1 MYNDILLVLLMR
13 RRIHSLRNLTL
24 LGEANMEAIRQ
35 RIIDIENLDDNA
47 TWTDS
52 GLDELSY
59 YTIELDSDVP
69 GGAVDFIA
77 GAMATLHRV
86 NGPHLG

>member
-1 MYNDILLVLLMR
+1 MSK
-13 RRIHSLRNLTL
+13 RIHSIKNLTL

-35 RIIDIENLDDNA
+35 RVIEIERLEPDCE
-47 TWTDS
+47 WTRE

-59 YTIELDSDVP
+59 SNIDLYRDVP
-69 GGAVDFIA
+69 GGPVNFIA

-86 NGPHLG
+86 NGPHLI

>member
-1 MYNDILLVLLMR
+1 MSK
-13 RRIHSLRNLTL
+13 RIHSIKNLTL

-35 RIIDIENLDDNA
+35 RVIKIERLEPDCK
-47 TWTDS
+47 WTRE

-59 YTIELDSDVP
+59 YNIELYEDVP
-69 GGAVDFIA
+69 GGPVRFIA

-86 NGPHLG
+86 NGPHLV

>member
-1 MYNDILLVLLMR
+1 M
-13 RRIHSLRNLTL
+13 

-35 RIIDIENLDDNA
+35 RIIDIEKLDSNA
-47 TWTDS
+47 NWTDS

-59 YTIELDSDVP
+59 YNIELYSDVP
-69 GGAVDFIA
+69 GGPVNFIA

-86 NGPHLG
+86 NGPHVI

>member
-1 MYNDILLVLLMR
+1 MSK
-13 RRIHSLRNLTL
+13 RIHSIKNLTL

-35 RIIDIENLDDNA
+35 RVIKIERLEPDCE
-47 TWTDS
+47 WTRE

-59 YTIELDSDVP
+59 YNIDLYDDVP
-69 GGAVDFIA
+69 GGAINFIA

-86 NGPHLG
+86 NGPHLI

>member
-1 MYNDILLVLLMR
+1 MENMSK
-13 RRIHSLRNLTL
+13 RIHSIKNLTL

-35 RIIDIENLDDNA
+35 RVIEIERLEPDCE
-47 TWTDS
+47 WTRE

-59 YTIELDSDVP
+59 YNIDLYRDVP
-69 GGAVDFIA
+69 GGPVNFIA

-86 NGPHLG
+86 NGPHLI

>member
-1 MYNDILLVLLMR
+1 MR
-13 RRIHSLRNLTL
+13 LHLESMSKKIHSLRNLTL

-35 RIIDIENLDDNA
+35 RIIDIENLDDDA
-47 TWTDS
+47 SWTRE

-59 YTIELDSDVP
+59 YNIELYSDID
-69 GGAVDFIA
+69 GGAVNFIA

-86 NGPHLG
+86 NGPHLV

>member
-59 YTIELDSDVP
+59 YNIDLYNDVP
-69 GGAVDFIA
+69 GGAVNFIA

>member
-1 MYNDILLVLLMR
+1 MSKK
-13 RRIHSLRNLTL
+13 IHSIKNLTL

-35 RIIDIENLDDNA
+35 RIIEIEKLDSNA
-47 TWTDS
+47 NWTDS

-59 YTIELDSDVP
+59 YNIELYSDID
-69 GGAVDFIA
+69 GGAVNFIA

-86 NGPHLG
+86 NGPHLV

>member
-1 MYNDILLVLLMR
+1 MSKK
-13 RRIHSLRNLTL
+13 IHNLRNLTL

-35 RIIDIENLDDNA
+35 RIIEIENLDDDAN
-47 TWTDS
+47 WTRE

-59 YTIELDSDVP
+59 YNIELYSDID
-69 GGAVDFIA
+69 GGAVNFIA

-86 NGPHLG
+86 NGPHLV

>member
-1 MYNDILLVLLMR
+1 M
-13 RRIHSLRNLTL
+13 IHSKKNLTL

-35 RIIDIENLDDNA
+35 RIIEIEKLDSNA
-47 TWTDS
+47 NWTDS

-59 YTIELDSDVP
+59 YNIELYSDID
-69 GGAVDFIA
+69 GGAVNFIA

-86 NGPHLG
+86 NGPHLV

>member
-1 MYNDILLVLLMR
+1 M
-13 RRIHSLRNLTL
+13 

-35 RIIDIENLDDNA
+35 RIIEIEKLDSNA
-47 TWTDS
+47 NWTDS

-59 YTIELDSDVP
+59 YNIELYSDID
-69 GGAVDFIA
+69 GGAVNFIA

-86 NGPHLG
+86 NGPHLV

>member
-1 MYNDILLVLLMR
+1 MSK
-13 RRIHSLRNLTL
+13 RIHSIKNLTV

-35 RIIDIENLDDNA
+35 RIIDIEKLDSNA
-47 TWTDS
+47 NWTDS

-59 YTIELDSDVP
+59 YNIELYSDVP
-69 GGAVDFIA
+69 GGPVNFIA

-86 NGPHLG
+86 NGPHVI

>member
-1 MYNDILLVLLMR
+1 MIHSKKNLMR
-13 RRIHSLRNLTL
+13 
-24 LGEANMEAIRQ
+24 LGEANIEAIRQ
-35 RIIDIENLDDNA
+35 RIINIEKLDSDVK
-47 TWTDS
+47 WTDS

-59 YTIELDSDVP
+59 YNIELYNDVP
-69 GGAVDFIA
+69 GGAVEFIA

>member
-1 MYNDILLVLLMR
+1 M
-13 RRIHSLRNLTL
+13 

-35 RIIDIENLDDNA
+35 RIIEIENLDDDAN
-47 TWTDS
+47 WTRE

-59 YTIELDSDVP
+59 YNIELYSDID
-69 GGAVDFIA
+69 GGAVNFIA

-86 NGPHLG
+86 NGPHLV